1 LKIGNFSF
9 AFSPFV
15 KSPVVIF
22 DKAGSEVL
30 DKCVLSGISHFVLCS
45 RRELFYLHPF
55 VLLVFFKNVLRQFN
69 EPFSLGKL
77 HRIYLLSCIEILEP
91 KIVLTFVDNSFDFQ
105 WVARNYRKCKFY
117 AVQNGIRLSYNLT
130 KWLPPPPHPASK
142 IYLPNF
148 LCFGNF
154 EKDMYNYYG
163 HEVDHFHPVGSLR
176 GGYYL
181 NVLRSRSINQ
191 RFDICLISEW
201 EHGLQDNPIFQE
213 IGEGIAITDNYLLRY
228 AKIRDVKICIA
239 TRSADNRE
247 LDYFLKVFGER
258 AVIIKNNR
266 ETMSTYQAIDE
277 SNVSVTAFSTAGV
290 EAFGWGKKVLF
301 CNFTGHKNYS
311 FPVPDICSIDKPN
324 FESFCMKM
332 DFLLSMD
339 QSKFKV
345 ATGKS
350 AKYMLNYDPNIP
362 PHLYLQNIIHN
373 EIEA

>member
-1 LKIGNFSF
+1 
-9 AFSPFV
+9 
-15 KSPVVIF
+15 
-22 DKAGSEVL
+22 
-30 DKCVLSGISHFVLCS
+30 
-45 RRELFYLHPF
+45 
-55 VLLVFFKNVLRQFN
+55 
-69 EPFSLGKL
+69 
-77 HRIYLLSCIEILEP
+77 
-91 KIVLTFVDNSFDFQ
+91 
-105 WVARNYRKCKFY
+105 
-117 AVQNGIRLSYNLT
+117 
-130 KWLPPPPHPASK
+130 
-142 IYLPNF
+142 
-148 LCFGNF
+148 
-154 EKDMYNYYG
+154 MYNYYG